1 VSFYHQYLVAPM
13 QAEHDP
19 VNELGDDFAG
29 LDARAKRETD
39 IKTKK
44 PDQQGLLN
52 KYLQERF

>member
-1 VSFYHQYLVAPM
+1 M

-39 IKTKK
+39 IQTKK
-44 PDQQGLLN
+44 PDQQGLMN
-52 KYLQERF
+52 KYLQERC